1 MDWKHHIRLAVNRDG
16 VIARRDFLRGISA
29 AGIAAGATSWTDA
42 LSLQAKEL
50 RRQGMSCILLW
61 MPGGPSQFETL
72 DPKPGHANGGETKA
86 IDTAVSGIRISEN
99 LPQLAKAMNDVA
111 LIRSM
116 TTKEGNHQRAAFLL
130 HTSYAPT
137 ASVIHPTLGS
147 VVSKQIRDSQ
157 CELPAFVRIGP
168 RFVNSGSGGLL
179 GREFDPFAVTSAGRM
194 PNNAQPATDT
204 DRYRRRLGLLGK
216 LEASSTASEIPSQA
230 EEHRHLYDKA
240 SQMILSP
247 QMQAFDIT
255 KESDKVRDAYG
266 KSEFGAGCL
275 LARRL
280 IESGVTFVEVGLGN
294 WDTHQDNAAGVKRL
308 TEQLDQPYAH
318 LIADLKERGLLD
330 NTLVIW
336 MGEFGRTPRIN
347 PRGGRD
353 HYPRAFS
360 VALSG
365 GGVKGGQ
372 VIGSTDAGGENV
384 TDRPVTVQDLF
395 QTFYKSLKIDAKLE
409 NMSPIGRPIKIV
421 DGGKPVDEIFG

>member
-1 MDWKHHIRLAVNRDG
+1 
-16 VIARRDFLRGISA
+16 
-29 AGIAAGATSWTDA
+29 
-42 LSLQAKEL
+42 
-50 RRQGMSCILLW
+50 
-61 MPGGPSQFETL
+61 
-72 DPKPGHANGGETKA
+72 
-86 IDTAVSGIRISEN
+86 
-99 LPQLAKAMNDVA
+99 MNDVA
-111 LIRSM
+111 VIRSM

-147 VVSKQIRDSQ
+147 VVSKQIRDQQ

-168 RFVNSGSGGLL
+168 RFANSGSGGLL
-179 GREFDPFAVTSAGRM
+179 GRDFDPFAVTSAGRM

-216 LEASSTASEIPSQA
+216 LEASSSASEIPAQA
-230 EEHRHLYDKA
+230 EEHRQLYDKA

-255 KESDKVRDAYG
+255 KETDAVRDAYG
-266 KSEFGAGCL
+266 KSEFGTGCL

-294 WDTHQDNAAGVKRL
+294 WDTHQDNFAGVKRL

-318 LIADLKERGLLD
+318 LIADLKDRGLLD

-347 PRGGRD
+347 PRAGRD
-353 HYPRAFS
+353 HFPRAFS

-365 GGVKGGQ
+365 GGVRGGQ
-372 VIGSTDAGGENV
+372 VIGSTDAGGETV

-409 NMSPIGRPIKIV
+409 NMSPIGRPIKVV
-421 DGGKPVDEIFG
+421 DGGASITEVFG